1 MLPQRKRPKIIRLM
15 KNNLPQTPVL
25 FKARY
30 EWARKSILLLF
41 GLSLFNMI
49 NVIFGGTE
57 FYLYAASIPYSMAF
71 EASYLTG
78 RLPNEYYSD
87 WPETLPFYDMSEF
100 WIRIA
105 IALVILLIYLGV
117 FFLTKKVRPFIFIP
131 TCIFVIVD
139 SLYRLVYFEV
149 DAYLL
154 IEFTFAAY
162 FVCSL
167 IVGIIN
173 GYRLKKM
180 PAQEEFAAEIP
191 LVSEEQ
197 TE

>member
-1 MLPQRKRPKIIRLM
+1 M
-15 KNNLPQTPVL
+15 
-25 FKARY
+25 
-30 EWARKSILLLF
+30 LF

-131 TCIFVIVD
+131 MCIFVIVD

-180 PAQEEFAAEIP
+180 PAQEESAAEIP